1 LHTRKASDKAIGRHN
16 AQGTSELAVTV
27 H

>member
-16 AQGTSELAVTV
+16 AQGTPELAVTV